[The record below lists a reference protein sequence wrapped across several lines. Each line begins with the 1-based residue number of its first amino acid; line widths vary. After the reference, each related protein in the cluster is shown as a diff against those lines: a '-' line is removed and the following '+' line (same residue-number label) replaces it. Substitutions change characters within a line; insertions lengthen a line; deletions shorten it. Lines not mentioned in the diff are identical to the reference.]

1 MRINAPVT
9 QREFPFPHG
18 QTLVSTTDTK
28 GRILHCNQA
37 FVEASGYA
45 IEELL
50 GQPHNLIRHPDMP
63 AEAFRDM
70 WETIASGRPWA
81 APVKN
86 RRKNGDH
93 YWVMANVTPLLERG
107 QPVGYMSV
115 RTEVSREQIQTTDA
129 LYQRMRKEAESGSIC
144 TNLNKGRVLM
154 NTPMGKI
161 KEWLQISLSTK
172 VLLIVLGLIVGM
184 NVMDE
189 VFPVKQAGWH
199 AALIAL
205 ELSLGLLVWAYV
217 SKTLIRPLRQLVEY
231 GNHMA
236 AGDLTEDIAADSKG
250 EVGELQMALR
260 QMRVNMFSIVRDAT
274 SQTSDMLLHTQEIA
288 KGNENLSQRT
298 EAQAT
303 NLEETAASMEEMTG
317 TVRQSATSAKKAS
330 ELSATVSDVAKH
342 GRQVIDDLGH
352 TMEEIHKS
360 SARISEITQ
369 VIDSIAFQTN
379 ILALNAAVESAR
391 AGEHGRGFAVVAA
404 EVRALA
410 QRSSQAAKEISLLIA
425 DSGEKV
431 SQGHAKTTSART
443 TIHETVEGIERVHAF
458 IDEISNA
465 SQEQLSGI
473 SQINTAVSQIDQ
485 ITQQNAALVEE
496 VSAASYALA
505 HRAENVQAAMKI
517 FKTGTEVSGHSDA
530 VALRRANKPQVQSQP
545 RIAPVNK
552 GLLPG

>member
-9 QREFPFPHG
+9 QREFPFPPG

-28 GRILHCNQA
+28 GRIIHCNQA
-37 FVEASGYA
+37 FVEVSGFA
-45 IEELL
+45 MEELL

-70 WETIASGRPWA
+70 WETVASGRPWA

-93 YWVMANVTPLLERG
+93 YWVKANVTPLLEHG

-115 RTEVSREQIQTTDA
+115 RTELTREEIQAADA
-129 LYQRMRKEAESGSIC
+129 LYQRMCKEAESSS
-144 TNLNKGRVLM
+144 TRTTLKQGRVLM
-154 NTPMGKI
+154 NTPLGKI
-161 KEWLQISLSTK
+161 KEWLQMGLSSQ
-172 VLLIVLGLIVGM
+172 VLLILLALVVGM
-184 NVMDE
+184 NVLHG
-189 VFPVKQAGWH
+189 VFPIEQAGWH
-199 AALIAL
+199 AASIAL
-205 ELSLGLLVWAYV
+205 QVSLALLVWAYV
-217 SKTLIRPLRQLVEY
+217 SKTLIRPLHQLVNY

-236 AGDLTEDIAADSKG
+236 AGILTEDITADSKG
-250 EVGELQMALR
+250 VVGELQMALR

-298 EAQAT
+298 EAQAS
-303 NLEETAASMEEMTG
+303 NLEETAASMEQMTG
-317 TVRQSATSAKKAS
+317 TVRQSATSAKQAN
-330 ELSATVSDVAKH
+330 ELSAAVSTVAKR
-342 GRQVIDDLGH
+342 GQQAVDDLGH
-352 TMEEIHKS
+352 TMEEIHRS
-360 SARISEITQ
+360 SSRISEITQ

-410 QRSSQAAKEISLLIA
+410 QRSSQAAKEISQLIK

-431 SQGHAKTTSART
+431 SQGHAKTTSARN
-443 TIHETVEGIERVHAF
+443 TIQETVDGIERVHAL

-465 SQEQLSGI
+465 SHEQLSGI

-496 VSAASYALA
+496 VSAASHALA
-505 HRAENVQAAMKI
+505 QRAESVQSTMKI
-517 FKTGTEVSGHSDA
+517 FKTGSEVGGQMDA
-530 VALRRANKPQVQSQP
+530 VALRRANKPPSSVAP
-545 RIAPVNK
+545 RKPAK
-552 GLLPG
+552 TKLLPN

>member
-9 QREFPFPHG
+9 QREFPFPPG

-37 FVEASGYA
+37 FVEASGFPM
-45 IEELL
+45 EELL

-70 WETIASGRPWA
+70 WETVASGRPWA

-115 RTEVSREQIQTTDA
+115 RTELSREQVQAADT
-129 LYQRMRKEAESGSIC
+129 LYQQMRKEAESGSMR
-144 TNLNKGRVLM
+144 TTLKQGRVVM
-154 NTPMGKI
+154 NTPLGKI
-161 KEWLQISLSTK
+161 KEWLQLSLSTK

-189 VFPVKQAGWH
+189 LLPVEQAGWH
-199 AALIAL
+199 AASIAL
-205 ELSLGLLVWAYV
+205 QLSLGLLVWAYV
-217 SKTLIRPLRQLVEY
+217 SKTLIRPLHQLVDY

-236 AGDLTEDIAADSKG
+236 AGVLTEDLAADSKG
-250 EVGELQMALR
+250 VVGELQMALR

-274 SQTSDMLLHTQEIA
+274 SQTGDMLLHTQEIA
-288 KGNENLSQRT
+288 RGNENLSQRT
-298 EAQAT
+298 EAQAS
-303 NLEETAASMEEMTG
+303 NLEQTAASMEEMTG
-317 TVRQSATSAKKAS
+317 TVRQSATSAKQAS
-330 ELSATVSDVAKH
+330 ELSATVSNVAKH
-342 GRQVIDDLGH
+342 GRQAVDDLDS
-352 TMEEIHKS
+352 TMEEIHRS
-360 SARISEITQ
+360 SSRISEITQ

-410 QRSSQAAKEISLLIA
+410 QRSSQAAKEISQLIA

-431 SQGHAKTTSART
+431 SQGHAKTTAARS
-443 TIHETVEGIERVHAF
+443 TIHETVEGIERVHAL

-465 SQEQLSGI
+465 SHEQLSGI

-496 VSAASYALA
+496 VSAASHALA
-505 HRAENVQAAMKI
+505 QRAESVQATMKI
-517 FKTGTEVSGHSDA
+517 FKTGTEASGHTDA
-530 VALRRANKPQVQSQP
+530 VALRRAHKQP
-545 RIAPVNK
+545 PSTAPRLPVRK
-552 GLLPG
+552 GLQPG